1 MGKLLQPAVRR
12 CGGGAR
18 TLTTLLACVARA
30 SALAASKPTIPVIAE
45 GPDWLVVHKPAG
57 VPCHRREDVP
67 GILEL
72 VDSAEDLKLAHRLD
86 DGTSGCLV
94 LAKGRRAAAAIGDAF
109 VAKRVAK
116 VYVGLTASRPSKK
129 KGVIVGDMVRSRR
142 SQWRLTRD
150 SANPACTWLSQSIGL
165 GPGDGDPAA
174 RLMVARP
181 LTGKTHQIRVAA
193 KSIGAPL
200 LGDGLY
206 GGGKADRLY
215 LHAAAIRITDVG
227 LDARASP
234 DSGASFLSRRFA
246 DAWSAV
252 DLEAELA
259 DDALPRAAREFLERV
274 S

>member
-1 MGKLLQPAVRR
+1 MAGRCRR
-12 CGGGAR
+12 RGRGGLRGAR
-18 TLTTLLACVARA
+18 IALTLLACVAH
-30 SALAASKPTIPVIAE
+30 ALRPTIPIVAE

-57 VPCHRREDVP
+57 VPCHRRVDQP

-72 VDSAEDLKLAHRLD
+72 VGGADLKLCHRLD

-94 LAKGRRAAAAIGDAF
+94 LAKGRQAAAAIGDAF
-109 VAKRVAK
+109 AAKRVAK

-142 SQWRLTRD
+142 AQWRLTRD
-150 SANPACTWLSQSIGL
+150 SANPACTWLSRSIGL
-165 GPGDGDPAA
+165 GPGDGDSAA

-193 KSIGAPL
+193 KSVGAPL
-200 LGDGLY
+200 LGDSLY

-215 LHAAAIRITDVG
+215 LHAAAIRIPDVG

-259 DDALPRAAREFLERV
+259 DDALPRAAREFLERQRV

>member
-1 MGKLLQPAVRR
+1 MAGVCQQLVP
-12 CGGGAR
+12 
-18 TLTTLLACVARA
+18 LLACVARA
-30 SALAASKPTIPVIAE
+30 SALTASQPTTIPIVAE
-45 GPDWLVVHKPAG
+45 GPDYLVVHKPAG
-57 VPCHRREDVP
+57 VPCHRHDNQP

-94 LAKGRRAAAAIGDAF
+94 LAKGRQAAAAIGDAF
-109 VAKRVAK
+109 AAKRVAK

-142 SQWRLTRD
+142 AQWRLTRD
-150 SANPACTWLSQSIGL
+150 CGPAAACTWLSRSIGL
-165 GPGDGDPAA
+165 GPSEGDDPAA
-174 RLMVARP
+174 RLLVARP
-181 LTGKTHQIRVAA
+181 ITGKTHQIRVAS

-200 LGDGLY
+200 LGDSLY

-215 LHAAAIRITDVG
+215 LHAAAIRIPELGV
-227 LDARASP
+227 DARASP

-259 DDALPRAAREFLERV
+259 DEALPRAAREFLERRGV

>member
-1 MGKLLQPAVRR
+1 MAGGCRR
-12 CGGGAR
+12 RGGLRGAR
-18 TLTTLLACVARA
+18 IALTLLACGAH
-30 SALAASKPTIPVIAE
+30 ALRPTIPIVAE
-45 GPDWLVVHKPAG
+45 GPDYLVVHKPAG

-72 VDSAEDLKLAHRLD
+72 VGGADLKLAHRLD

-109 VAKRVAK
+109 AGKRVGK

-150 SANPACTWLSQSIGL
+150 SANPACTWLSRSIGL
-165 GPGDGDPAA
+165 GPGEDPAA
-174 RLMVARP
+174 RLLVARP

-215 LHAAAIRITDVG
+215 LHAAAIRIPELG

-259 DDALPRAAREFLERV
+259 DDALPRAAREFLERRHV

>member
-1 MGKLLQPAVRR
+1 MAGVWQQLVP
-12 CGGGAR
+12 
-18 TLTTLLACVARA
+18 LLACVARA
-30 SALAASKPTIPVIAE
+30 SALAASTPTTIPIVAE

-57 VPCHRREDVP
+57 VPCHRRGADQP

-72 VDSAEDLKLAHRLD
+72 VGGADLKLAHRLD

-109 VAKRVAK
+109 AGKRVGK

-142 SQWRLTRD
+142 AQWRLTRD
-150 SANPACTWLSQSIGL
+150 CGPTAACTWLSRSVGL
-165 GPGDGDPAA
+165 GPGEGDPAA
-174 RLMVARP
+174 RLIVARP

-206 GGGKADRLY
+206 GGGKADRRY
-215 LHAAAIRITDVG
+215 LHAAAIRIPDVG
-227 LDARASP
+227 LDARAPP
-234 DSGASFLSRRFA
+234 DSGAAFLSRRFA

-259 DDALPRAAREFLERV
+259 DAALPRAAREFLERRRV

>member
-1 MGKLLQPAVRR
+1 M
-12 CGGGAR
+12 
-18 TLTTLLACVARA
+18 TLLACVARA
-30 SALAASKPTIPVIAE
+30 SALTASQPTIPVIAE
-45 GPDWLVVHKPAG
+45 GPDYLVVHKPAG
-57 VPCHRREDVP
+57 VPCHRRDDQP

-109 VAKRVAK
+109 AAKRVAK

-129 KGVIVGDMVRSRR
+129 KGVIIGDMVRSRR

-150 SANPACTWLSQSIGL
+150 SANPACTWLSRSIGL
-165 GPGDGDPAA
+165 GPGEGGDPAA
-174 RLMVARP
+174 RLLVARP
-181 LTGKTHQIRVAA
+181 ITGKTHQIRVAA
-193 KSIGAPL
+193 KSVGAPL

-215 LHAAAIRITDVG
+215 LHAAAIRIPDVG
-227 LDARASP
+227 LDARAPP

-259 DDALPRAAREFLERV
+259 DDALPRAAREFLERRRI

>member
-1 MGKLLQPAVRR
+1 MRAALL
-12 CGGGAR
+12 
-18 TLTTLLACVARA
+18 TLLAYVSRVGVAHAYADDPNRRRRSTLSSTSRQA
-30 SALAASKPTIPVIAE
+30 SLSSTRRPTGHP
-45 GPDWLVVHKPAG
+45 
-57 VPCHRREDVP
+57 R
-67 GILEL
+67 L

-109 VAKRVAK
+109 AAKRVAK

-129 KGVIVGDMVRSRR
+129 KGVIVGDMIRSRR
-142 SQWRLTRD
+142 AQWRLTRD
-150 SANPACTWLSQSIGL
+150 CGPTAACTWLSRSIGL
-165 GPGDGDPAA
+165 GPGEGDDPAA
-174 RLMVARP
+174 RLIVARP

-206 GGGKADRLY
+206 GGGNADRLY
-215 LHAAAIRITDVG
+215 LHAAAICIPDLG

-259 DDALPRAAREFLERV
+259 DDALPRAAREFLAR
-274 S
+274 